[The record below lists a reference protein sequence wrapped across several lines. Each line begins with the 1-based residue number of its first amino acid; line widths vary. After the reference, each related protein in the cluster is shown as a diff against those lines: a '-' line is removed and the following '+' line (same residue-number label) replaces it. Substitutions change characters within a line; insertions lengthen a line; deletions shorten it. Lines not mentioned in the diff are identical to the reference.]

1 MIKPGYAHT
10 DLEYVYIDHQEGM
23 TRESLPKML
32 QVGDKSGTLVAWNG
46 QSFEVLTCIIETS
59 QEDNAGVWQIR
70 ISDTEIDLVLTHTF
84 EASMHVYYP
93 IDQRSKAKDWQGAI
107 RQFLNEEKDAWLPEH
122 CTVDFHYDR
131 ELTVEGIARSLFGGE
146 IENLQQDCLTKMATI
161 VRRPTDSSA
170 RSRELAARVK
180 LDNLMTVRD
189 HFVEC
194 IEKDV
199 RRRPIG
205 WYHQNPL
212 APHLHREMAG
222 CLEKAIFIHK
232 FTHSAVY
239 ASVAGEINRVLAK
252 LKQRHPYERTWER
265 DARIERERKEQEA
278 KREAASE

>member
-1 MIKPGYAHT
+1 MISPKYGVS
-10 DLEYVYIDHQEGM
+10 DLEELYLPHVEGL
-23 TRESLPKML
+23 TKERLGELLK
-32 QVGDKSGTLVAWNG
+32 VGDQENTAVAWTG
-46 QSFEVLTCIIETS
+46 LSFEVVAARVQEKQGDNWWVHLSSVEGGTSTHPIET
-59 QEDNAGVWQIR
+59 AMW
-70 ISDTEIDLVLTHTF
+70 
-84 EASMHVYYP
+84 VYYP

-146 IENLQQDCLTKMATI
+146 IEDLQMDCLTKMATI

-180 LDNLMTVRD
+180 LNNLMTVRD

-239 ASVAGEINRVLAK
+239 ASVAGEINNVLAK

-278 KREAASE
+278 KRKAASE

>member
-1 MIKPGYAHT
+1 MINPSHVLTYSE
-10 DLEYVYIDHQEGM
+10 DVYIPHVEGL
-23 TRESLPKML
+23 TSEKL
-32 QVGDKSGTLVAWNG
+32 QTLLGVSDRKNSAVVWNG
-46 QSFEVLTCIIETS
+46 HEFEVIDAS
-59 QEDNAGVWQIR
+59 VRDNNGSSWYVHLSAATTDDV
-70 ISDTEIDLVLTHTF
+70 THPL
-84 EASMHVYYP
+84 EAVMSLYYP
-93 IDQRSKAKDWQGAI
+93 IDQRSKEKDWHGAI
-107 RQFLNEEKDAWLPEH
+107 RPFLNDDKDAWLPEH

-161 VRRPTDSSA
+161 VRRPDDSSA

-189 HFVEC
+189 HFVDC

-239 ASVAGEINRVLAK
+239 ASVAGEINNVLAK

-265 DARIERERKEQEA
+265 DARIERERKAREA
-278 KREAASE
+278 QAASE